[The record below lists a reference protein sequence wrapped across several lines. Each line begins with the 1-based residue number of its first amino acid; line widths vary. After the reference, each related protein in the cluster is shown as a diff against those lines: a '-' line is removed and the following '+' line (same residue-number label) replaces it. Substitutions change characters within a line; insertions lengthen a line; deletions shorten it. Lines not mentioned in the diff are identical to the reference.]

1 MNTPESKLRVAPTS
15 ALVLSYV
22 KDLYTEG
29 LSGKYMQYIDLSS
42 VQDLTT
48 AINSLSAHF
57 VAIIRLRKKMV
68 RYLIKQFINR
78 YPRQQVCVIAAGLD
92 PLALTLSEDYPH
104 LISGI
109 YEVDQT
115 WMDQKSS
122 IYNRIASYQPLP
134 VTLQTDITNTIQ
146 LKRLLRDAG
155 YDASQPTIVIFEGII
170 HYIGEEQ
177 FRDVMQC
184 FSTRNSRNTVIM
196 DYALVEDEITSPE
209 FREVAG
215 GIVEL
220 GEKALQIAF
229 HRYSRKKIQNMLELL
244 NAEVYNVYDMQAAEY
259 IMYGHNK
266 IFHHPG
272 DGFLEIAAFHL

>member
-1 MNTPESKLRVAPTS
+1 MNTPESKLSVAPTS

-42 VQDLTT
+42 MQGLAT
-48 AINSLSAHF
+48 AINSISAHF
-57 VAIIRLRKKMV
+57 GAIIRLRKKMV

-155 YDASQPTIVIFEGII
+155 YDASQPTIIIFEGII

-177 FRDVMQC
+177 FRDIMQC

-196 DYALVEDEITSPE
+196 DYALVEEEISSPE
-209 FREVAG
+209 SRGVAG
-215 GIVEL
+215 EIVEL
-220 GEKALQIAF
+220 AEKALQVAF

-259 IMYGHNK
+259 IMHGHNRT
-266 IFHHPG
+266 FHHPG
-272 DGFLEIAAFHL
+272 DGFLEMAAFHL

>member
-1 MNTPESKLRVAPTS
+1 MNTPEPKLRVAPTS

-42 VQDLTT
+42 VQEL
-48 AINSLSAHF
+48 AAAVNHISAHF
-57 VAIIRLRKKMV
+57 GAVIRLRKKMV

-92 PLALTLSEDYPH
+92 PLALTIAEDFPY
-104 LISGI
+104 LVNGI
-109 YEVDQT
+109 YEVDQA
-115 WMDQKSS
+115 WMDEKSY
-122 IYNRIASYQPLP
+122 IYNKVASHEPLP

-155 YDASQPTIVIFEGII
+155 YDSSQPTIVIFEGII
-170 HYIGEEQ
+170 HYITEEQ
-177 FRDVMQC
+177 FRDIMQC
-184 FSTRNSRNTVIM
+184 FTTRNGRNTVIM
-196 DYALVEDEITSPE
+196 DYLLADEDIDKPFFRDMATSLE
-209 FREVAG
+209 
-215 GIVEL
+215 EL
-220 GEKALQIAF
+220 AEKALQMEF
-229 HRYSRKKIQNMLELL
+229 NRYSRKKVQNMLELL
-244 NAEVYNVYDMQAAEY
+244 NAEVYNIYDMQAAEY

-266 IFHHPG
+266 SYTQPG